1 LITLLKFPENDK
13 TIDFPTFYKPPQE
26 FKIKQTTEKIKT
38 NGELHQVTNLIYEI
52 NQSKYFGVSDI
63 NQSLNFNNL
72 NQRIFKEKKNVKK

>member
-1 LITLLKFPENDK
+1 M
-13 TIDFPTFYKPPQE
+13 
-26 FKIKQTTEKIKT
+26 TEKVKT

-72 NQRIFKEKKNVKK
+72 NQRIFKEKKNVN